1 MMNLKDEV
9 VKKNLAFV
17 YGRSFDNLPDYFPS
31 EKNVNQRHIFDPD
44 KVALIPAVHPMNA
57 NPLLETDVISDFTK
71 EYECLSPFY
80 YSDVYLMGDK
90 EPYPSYEHAL
100 QASKFTCK
108 EIQTQIR
115 KTRDIKEMKNFAS
128 RKLKDETVA
137 AEKKLFENWNQFSL
151 IFAEC
156 LIRDKFIRNPTIKQT
171 LLQTKHFKL
180 VYKNEFNDSYWGFII
195 HKKNGPTGNNH
206 YGLLLEKI
214 RTEMEKSQEYLFWIN
229 DHHRLYDTFLDQV
242 RITVKTTLV
251 TEKQQLLRKKEN
263 SQAADEAE
271 QARRYLKEIAYLN
284 EEDERIREEYKFD
297 EKNLF
302 FVGNTRRGGA
312 GQGQGGSGQD
322 RDRWLFL
329 PHYSISRYHAAIF
342 LVKGEKLVFV
352 DFSSTNG
359 TFLNGEA
366 IRPFQFYE
374 LNSSSLDDDGGGD
387 VIQFGYLQKLFQ
399 LSFYCD
405 ARELKK
411 DEIYQRVIEETIG
424 DDQQNNNSSSSY
436 GPGGGAGSDNNNTV
450 FVANLSYDV
459 TEEELRDFFQ
469 SCGTIVSLTLPRDKK
484 NNNQPK
490 GIAFLSFSDFSGVL
504 QATSRDGDE
513 FKGRYVK
520 VKKSDARKS
529 DLVIPAVKNNND
541 HQNRNNNNYNKNN
554 SGGSGPGGNRNDR
567 NNNNNNNERN
577 NNKRESFREVKSDPT
592 SITTITTTNTQAD
605 KRREE
610 EQFDQRKKSETNER
624 EDNREKRR
632 LSSRDRRENENDSH
646 RRGERERERERRSRS
661 REKERRR
668 DSRSRERSTRDR
680 SGERERDRRRRRSP
694 SFDSR
699 DRKRSRRSP
708 SHSPRRRDNNSRERQ
723 SGRRRE
729 ERDRNSR
736 ERGEQQRKDKE
747 KEAPKKKRETSLSRS
762 PSPSPR
768 RKPQKGS
775 SSPLPVDKKKRTSF
789 SPSPS
794 PPRKKRDVSP
804 SASPPRRK
812 NVSEKQQKD
821 SLVSH
826 TDDSNRH
833 TNKSPPRKKN
843 NNNNKSRSSP
853 SPSASPSP
861 PRRKAA
867 PPSPSPPRRGT
878 RTSPSPS
885 PSPPRKNKS
894 SPSPSPPRRK
904 RIESEQ
910 KGEDSDSAASNSPPR
925 RKK

>member
-44 KVALIPAVHPMNA
+44 KVALIPAVHPINA
-57 NPLLETDVISDFTK
+57 NPLLETDVISEFTK

-128 RKLKDETVA
+128 RKLKDENVA
-137 AEKKLFENWNQFSL
+137 AEKKLFENWNQFSV

-156 LIRDKFIRNPTIKQT
+156 LIRDKFIRNPTIKQI

-229 DHHRLYDTFLDQV
+229 DHHRLYDAFLDQV
-242 RITVKTTLV
+242 RITVKTTLA
-251 TEKQQLLRKKEN
+251 TEKQPLLRKKEN
-263 SQAADEAE
+263 SQAADEEE

-302 FVGNTRRGGA
+302 FVGNTRRGG
-312 GQGQGGSGQD
+312 GQGGGGGAQD
-322 RDRWLFL
+322 RDRWFFL

-342 LVKGEKLVFV
+342 LVKGEKLVLV

-374 LNSSSLDDDGGGD
+374 LNPLLDGGD

-411 DEIYQRVIEETIG
+411 DEIYQKVIEETVG
-424 DDQQNNNSSSSY
+424 DDQQNNHNSSSY
-436 GPGGGAGSDNNNTV
+436 GPGGAGDSNNTV

-541 HQNRNNNNYNKNN
+541 NQMNNNYKNN
-554 SGGSGPGGNRNDR
+554 SSSGGGPGQNRNDR

-577 NNKRESFREVKSDPT
+577 NNKSESFREVKPEPT
-592 SITTITTTNTQAD
+592 TQTD

-610 EQFDQRKKSETNER
+610 EQFDQRKKSQTNER
-624 EDNREKRR
+624 EDDRERR
-632 LSSRDRRENENDSH
+632 RGSSRDRRENENDNR
-646 RRGERERERERRSRS
+646 RRGEREREPRSRS
-661 REKERRR
+661 RERERRR
-668 DSRSRERSTRDR
+668 DSRSRDRPTRDR
-680 SGERERDRRRRRSP
+680 SGDRDRRRRRSA

-699 DRKRSRRSP
+699 DRKRSKRSP
-708 SHSPRRRDNNSRERQ
+708 SHSPRRRDRRDNDDNSRDRQ
-723 SGRRRE
+723 TGRRRE
-729 ERDRNSR
+729 EKDRNSR
-736 ERGEQQRKDKE
+736 ERERGEQRKDKE
-747 KEAPKKKRETSLSRS
+747 VPKKKRETS
-762 PSPSPR
+762 PSPPR
-768 RKPQKGS
+768 RKPQKET
-775 SSPLPVDKKKRTSF
+775 SPLPVDKKRTSP
-789 SPSPS
+789 SRSPS
-794 PPRKKRDVSP
+794 PPRKRRDVSP
-804 SASPPRRK
+804 SASPPRRRK
-812 NVSEKQQKD
+812 NVSEKKKD
-821 SLVSH
+821 SLISN
-826 TDDSNRH
+826 TDDSNSNSN
-833 TNKSPPRKKN
+833 TNKSPPRKQKN
-843 NNNNKSRSSP
+843 NNNNRASSP
-853 SPSASPSP
+853 PSASPSP

-867 PPSPSPPRRGT
+867 PSPSPSPSPSPPRRGT

-885 PSPPRKNKS
+885 P
-894 SPSPSPPRRK
+894 PRRK
-904 RIESEQ
+904 RKEQEEES
-910 KGEDSDSAASNSPPR
+910 DSDSAASDSPPR